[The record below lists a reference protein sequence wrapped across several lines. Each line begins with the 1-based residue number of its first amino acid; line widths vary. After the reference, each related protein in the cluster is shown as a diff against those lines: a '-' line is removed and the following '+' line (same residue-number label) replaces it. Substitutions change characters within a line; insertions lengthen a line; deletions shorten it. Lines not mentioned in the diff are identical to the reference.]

1 MLPSK
6 RWLTL
11 SPRVRVQTLPDY
23 NQDSILL
30 IELDREVLIQN
41 INDAHDRGWWPHV
54 RRLARDYPQVFLL
67 RINGWGD
74 ATMIN
79 LFAEDAVFLGTDASE
94 RWTKKQFQAYAR
106 PHFQKGQGWNYRASE
121 RNVRVDPKGEYAWF
135 DELLTN
141 RKLGQCRG
149 SGLLRRVEGEW
160 KVVLYDL
167 SIPIPNELAEEVV
180 EKIKARETP
189 KSE

>member
-1 MLPSK
+1 MRALP
-6 RWLTL
+6 
-11 SPRVRVQTLPDY
+11 LPLPV
-23 NQDSILL
+23 ILL
-30 IELDREVLIQN
+30 PLLLLSGCAGGAMSPEE
-41 INDAHDRGWWPHV
+41 
-54 RRLARDYPQVFLL
+54 LARSKAEAEVTLKALHRAAAAAVERDYF
-67 RINGWGD
+67 
-74 ATMIN
+74 N
-79 LFAEDAVFLGTDASE
+79 LFADDAVFLGTDASE